1 MTINRTLFFIFTSL
15 ITLLFALLLTLVWL
29 SDTRARIAFKEH
41 QRYESYLL
49 ADELRQSSDDLTK
62 MARLYAATGDEIF
75 LEYFNEIADIRDGH
89 VPRPQNYARVYW
101 DLVIGQNGARPGEYG
116 EAKALKELMINQGF
130 TLEEFSKLS
139 EAETN
144 SNKLIGLEMVAMN
157 AIKGKFADN
166 LGGFLRQGEPDF
178 ELARNIMFGNK
189 YLAAKAEIM
198 GSINQFFDL
207 IDRRTQ
213 SEVAALRS
221 LGGTL
226 MSAALL
232 ISLAS
237 VILCLSSIVILQ
249 RKVLKPLTLLSNAT
263 EKVGQGDYAHQIDH
277 RSNDEMGNLVS
288 AFNNMV
294 VDTRESVAA
303 LHTTN
308 QQLKENQ
315 EALEEEK
322 QVSEN
327 LLLNILPSVIA
338 ERLRGGEMT
347 IADEFPEVS
356 VMFADLVNFTEL
368 AEVLGPKDLV
378 KLLNDVFALFDKR
391 LDEFGL
397 EKIKTIGDC
406 YMVVA
411 GVPKPVADHAQRL
424 ASFALVIV
432 NDLAQ
437 FVEKRGLKIKVRI
450 GLHSGTAVAGVV
462 GTKKFAY
469 DLWGDVVNVASRMES
484 TGTPGMI
491 HVSQAFM
498 SRLQDSFTFSE
509 RGDIQVKGKGPMT
522 TYFLESR
529 RYS

>member
-1 MTINRTLFFIFTSL
+1 
-15 ITLLFALLLTLVWL
+15 
-29 SDTRARIAFKEH
+29 
-41 QRYESYLL
+41 
-49 ADELRQSSDDLTK
+49 
-62 MARLYAATGDEIF
+62 
-75 LEYFNEIADIRDGH
+75 
-89 VPRPQNYARVYW
+89 
-101 DLVIGQNGARPGEYG
+101 
-116 EAKALKELMINQGF
+116 
-130 TLEEFSKLS
+130 
-139 EAETN
+139 
-144 SNKLIGLEMVAMN
+144 
-157 AIKGKFADN
+157 
-166 LGGFLRQGEPDF
+166 
-178 ELARNIMFGNK
+178 
-189 YLAAKAEIM
+189 
-198 GSINQFFDL
+198 
-207 IDRRTQ
+207 
-213 SEVAALRS
+213 
-221 LGGTL
+221 